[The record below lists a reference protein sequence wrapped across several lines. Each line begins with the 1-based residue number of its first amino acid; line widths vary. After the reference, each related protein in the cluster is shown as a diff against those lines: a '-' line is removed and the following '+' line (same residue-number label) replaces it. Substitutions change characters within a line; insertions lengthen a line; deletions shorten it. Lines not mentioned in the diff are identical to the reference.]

1 MRRAIQILTVVY
13 NVILI
18 FAILSFAVTSV
29 IFFIASTDDKIINE
43 MIEKDVF
50 KDPEVTKAFVKA
62 FCIGMGVGMLFGALA
77 FVVGLVFNNLIRME
91 VKHEFK
97 EERKGKNI
105 AYGVLAIVFGATA
118 TGILNI
124 IYNAVSKEA
133 SKDNET
139 LE

>member
-29 IFFIASTDDKIINE
+29 IFFIASTNDKIINE

-50 KDPEVTKAFVKA
+50 KDPEVTKAFVKG
-62 FCIGMGVGMLFGALA
+62 FCVGMGVGMLFGALA
-77 FVVGLVFNNLIRME
+77 FVAGLVFNNLIRME

-105 AYGVLAIVFGATA
+105 AYGVLAIVFGANVP
-118 TGILNI
+118 GILNI
-124 IYNAVSKEA
+124 IYNATAREKETNTE
-133 SKDNET
+133 SIE
-139 LE
+139 

>member
-29 IFFIASTDDKIINE
+29 IFFIASTNDKIINE

-50 KDPEVTKAFVKA
+50 KDPEVTEAFVKG
-62 FCIGMGVGMLFGALA
+62 FCIGMGVGMLLGALA
-77 FVVGLVFNNLIRME
+77 FVAGLVFNNLIRME

-105 AYGVLAIVFGATA
+105 AYGVLAIVFGANVP
-118 TGILNI
+118 GILNI
-124 IYNAVSKEA
+124 IYNATSKEA
-133 SKDNET
+133 QKDSET
-139 LE
+139 IE

>member
-29 IFFIASTDDKIINE
+29 IFFIASTNDKIINE

-50 KDPEVTKAFVKA
+50 KDPEVTKAFVKG
-62 FCIGMGVGMLFGALA
+62 FCVGMGVGLLFGALA
-77 FVVGLVFNNLIRME
+77 FVAGLVFNNLIRME

-105 AYGVLAIVFGATA
+105 AYGVLAIVFGANVP
-118 TGILNI
+118 GILNI
-124 IYNAVSKEA
+124 IYNATAREKETNTE
-133 SKDNET
+133 SIE
-139 LE
+139 